1 MDVNALQSLKQEEYK
16 ANKLLGNS
24 IDFNVVQP
32 SKAYIS
38 ISVNWLDNL
47 TVDNFLQYLNA
58 EAEIIVTESVIS
70 IDSNALQL

>member
-1 MDVNALQSLKQEEYK
+1 VDKE
-16 ANKLLGNS
+16 NKLLGNS
-24 IDFNVVQP
+24 IEFNVVQP
-32 SKAYIS
+32 SKAYVD

-58 EAEIIVTESVIS
+58 EAAIIVTESGIS

>member
-1 MDVNALQSLKQEEYK
+1 MDVNALQSLKEEAYK
-16 ANKLLGNS
+16 AIKVLGNS
-24 IDFNVVQP
+24 IEFNVVQP

-38 ISVNWLDNL
+38 ISVNLLENL

-58 EAEIIVTESVIS
+58 EAEIIVTESGIS